1 MSARV
6 FLGGRGAVTAFGSGR
21 ERLARAIFGRE
32 TALLARRRLAAVD
45 CLTSVAGEVS
55 APTVADAGSEAELP
69 FHLARLAAREA
80 LAEAGAAAGDAALVL
95 ATTKG
100 DLSGVV
106 GRGTGLGLPQRLAR
120 RLATDLGTRGTPAAV
135 SCACASGL
143 SALALAG
150 RWIRQGEAERV
161 LVVGTDALSEFI
173 LRGFSCLLAL
183 DEGPCRPFDKD
194 RAGLS
199 LGEAAGAILLTGREE
214 QSLGIEVAGWGESND
229 ANHITG
235 PSRDGTGLYL
245 AASRALRRAGAGPG
259 EVDYIHLHG
268 TGTVYND
275 AMEGRALVRLF
286 AEGSPPASG
295 TKAQTGH
302 TLGAAGVIESL
313 IAIEVLERGRAPGN
327 VGLAEPDL
335 DPRIDLLRAEAALAS
350 PRVALKVSAG
360 FGGINAA
367 MVFRR

>member
-1 MSARV
+1 MSARIFV
-6 FLGGRGAVTAFGSGR
+6 AGRGAVSAFGPGR
-21 ERLARAIFGRE
+21 ERLATAIFQRE
-32 TALLARRRLAAVD
+32 TSLAARRRLAAVD

-55 APTVADAGSEAELP
+55 AQMLADAGAETELP
-69 FHLARLAAREA
+69 FHLARAAAREA
-80 LAEAGAAAGDAALVL
+80 LAEARADAADVAFVL

-100 DLSGVV
+100 DLSDVV
-106 GRGTGLGLPQRLAR
+106 GGGAGLGNPHRLAR
-120 RLATDLGTRGTPAAV
+120 RLAADLGTRGPPAAV

-150 RWIRQGEAERV
+150 RWIRRREAERV

-183 DEGPCRPFDKD
+183 DDGPCRPFDKD

-214 QSLGIEVAGWGESND
+214 ESLGVEIAGWGESND

-245 AASRALRRAGAGPG
+245 AAARALRRAGLDRGD
-259 EVDYIHLHG
+259 VDYIHLHG
-268 TGTVYND
+268 TGTTFND
-275 AMEGRALVRLF
+275 AMEGKALVRLF
-286 AEGSPPASG
+286 PDRSPPASG

-327 VGLAEPDL
+327 VGLEEPDL
-335 DPRIDLLRAEAALAS
+335 DRRVDLLRAEAPLARA
-350 PRVALKVSAG
+350 RVALKVAAG

>member
-6 FLGGRGAVTAFGSGR
+6 FVAGRGAVTAFGPGR
-21 ERLARAIFGRE
+21 ERLATAVFGRE

-55 APTVADAGSEAELP
+55 ASTLADAGSESELP
-69 FHLARLAAREA
+69 FHLGRVAAHEA
-80 LAEAGAAAGDAALVL
+80 LREAGADAARVALVL

-106 GRGTGLGLPQRLAR
+106 GRGTGLGLPQRLAH
-120 RLATDLGTRGTPAAV
+120 RLAADLGTRARPAAV

-150 RWIRQGEAERV
+150 RWIRQDAAERV

-183 DEGPCRPFDKD
+183 DEGPCRPFDRD

-199 LGEAAGAILLTGREE
+199 LGEAAGAILLTSREE
-214 QSLGIEVAGWGESND
+214 ESLGVEVAGWGESND

-235 PSRDGTGLYL
+235 PSRDGTGLFL
-245 AASRALRRAGAGPG
+245 AAARALRRAGMDPG
-259 EVDYIHLHG
+259 SVDYIHLHG
-268 TGTVYND
+268 TGTLYND

-286 AEGSPPASG
+286 ERGSPPASG

-313 IAIEVLERGRAPGN
+313 VALEVLERGRAPGN
-327 VGLAEPDL
+327 VGLETPDL
-335 DPRIDLLRAEAALAS
+335 DHRIRLLRGDTPLARA
-350 PRVALKVSAG
+350 RVALKVSAG

>member
-6 FLGGRGAVTAFGSGR
+6 FVAGRGAVTAFGPGR
-21 ERLARAIFGRE
+21 ERLAAAIFLRE
-32 TALLARRRLAAVD
+32 TALLARRRLADVD

-55 APTVADAGSEAELP
+55 APTLAEAGSETELP
-69 FHLARLAAREA
+69 FHLARAAAREA
-80 LAEAGAAAGDAALVL
+80 IAEARTDAAGLAFVL

-106 GRGTGLGLPQRLAR
+106 GPGTGLGIPQRLAQ
-120 RLATDLGTRGTPAAV
+120 RLAADLGTRGTPAAV

-150 RWIRQGEAERV
+150 RWIRQKEAERV
-161 LVVGTDALSEFI
+161 LVVGTDALSAFI

-183 DEGPCRPFDKD
+183 DDGPCRPFDRD

-214 QSLGIEVAGWGESND
+214 ESLGIEIAGWGESNA

-235 PSRDGTGLYL
+235 PSRDGTGLFL
-245 AASRALRRAGAGPG
+245 AASRALRRAGADPG
-259 EVDYIHLHG
+259 DVDYIHLHG
-268 TGTVYND
+268 TGTTFND
-275 AMEGRALVRLF
+275 AMEGKALVRLF
-286 AEGSPPASG
+286 EEGSPPASG

-327 VGLAEPDL
+327 VGLEEPDL
-335 DPRIDLLRAEAALAS
+335 DRRIDLLRADAPL
-350 PRVALKVSAG
+350 PRARLALKVSAG